1 MIRHRYDYGA
11 ILLCDE
17 RYVILLN
24 VSIANISRFASKNIR
39 DQLSLWLRPHVA
51 GIPINIL
58 MYLIEKDMA
67 DFGRAARTIS
77 AFFRH
82 TVRFSISMNI
92 L

>member
-11 ILLCDE
+11 ILLYDE

-24 VSIANISRFASKNIR
+24 VSIANILRFASKNIR

-58 MYLIEKDMA
+58 MYLIEKT
-67 DFGRAARTIS
+67 RR
-77 AFFRH
+77 
-82 TVRFSISMNI
+82 I
-92 L
+92 LAELHAPSQHSLDTQYVFQSP